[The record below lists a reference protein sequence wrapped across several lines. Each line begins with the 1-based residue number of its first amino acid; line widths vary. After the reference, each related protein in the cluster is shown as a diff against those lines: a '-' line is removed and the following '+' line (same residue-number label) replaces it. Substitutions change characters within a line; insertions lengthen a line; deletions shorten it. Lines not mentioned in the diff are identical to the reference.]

1 MVNCQLSIVNG
12 ADSDSPPATRPSQL
26 ATPESPLAPRLSPLV
41 CISPPAHSFLNTT
54 FANVPRFLQREA
66 EPLLH
71 IHPDDAALRQIVSGS
86 RVRVCN
92 AQGEVT
98 LTAQV
103 TGDIIPGTVLAPGV
117 WWAKFSPDGRNINQ
131 VTPAEETDMG
141 ASGMFYDTAVWVEPT
156 R

>member
-1 MVNCQLSIVNG
+1 MVNGEGV
-12 ADSDSPPATRPSQL
+12 D
-26 ATPESPLAPRLSPLV
+26 SPLAPRNSQLV

-54 FANVPRFLQREA
+54 FANVPRFLQREV

-71 IHPDDAALRQIVSGS
+71 IHPDDAAARGIAAGD

-92 AQGEVT
+92 DQGEVA
-98 LTAQV
+98 LSAHV

-131 VTPAEETDMG
+131 VTPADETDMG
-141 ASGMFYDTAVWVEPT
+141 ANDMFYDTAVWVE
-156 R
+156 RV